1 MILNPLVNLFP
12 YFGQLVAW
20 GSERTLNE
28 NILQLKL
35 TIKSTHK
42 KLLKLNK
49 VSLTLK
55 GLHLLIN
62 NSGSGVVID
71 KLRIQAK

>member
-1 MILNPLVNLFP
+1 MILNPLVNLFT
-12 YFGQLVAW
+12 YFDQLVAW
-20 GSERTLNE
+20 GSERTLKE

-42 KLLKLNK
+42 KLLNLNK
-49 VSLTLK
+49 VSLTLN

-62 NSGSGVVID
+62 NSGSGVVTD